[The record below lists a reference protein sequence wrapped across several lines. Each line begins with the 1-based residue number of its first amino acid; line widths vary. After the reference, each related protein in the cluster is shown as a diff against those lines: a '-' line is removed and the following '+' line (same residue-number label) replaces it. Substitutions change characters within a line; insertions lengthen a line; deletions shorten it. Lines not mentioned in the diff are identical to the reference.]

1 MPPHPPP
8 AAPAAEGSPGVS
20 FVIPV
25 HNGARWLPAVIDAIA
40 AQTYPGSREV
50 IVVDDG
56 STDGSL
62 ELLHRHAVAGHLTL
76 IQGERRG
83 AAAAINLGVRAASH
97 PLVAQVDQD
106 VVIEPGWLER
116 LTSSLRDRSVAAAQ
130 GHYVSA
136 PDAGPW
142 ARVMALD
149 LRQRYSTLRDERTN
163 HACTGNSVYRK
174 ATLLDVGLFDE
185 ALGYGY
191 DNDMS
196 YRLARA
202 GYRLA
207 FRADARSTH
216 HWREG
221 LVDYARQ
228 QYGFGYGRLD
238 LVAKHRQRLAGDDVS
253 RIAMMLHAPLMGAA
267 LLAAVLAGVLAAL
280 GFPAIAPALAAAVLF
295 GGLAA
300 ERLVAGARAAVTF
313 RDAGGLLFVPIHLV
327 RDVAWVAA
335 IAVWGMRRLRGAKPQ
350 PSDSMRPRETSV
362 SDRRGP

>member
-1 MPPHPPP
+1 M
-8 AAPAAEGSPGVS
+8 PGVS

-25 HNGARWLPAVIDAIA
+25 HNGARWLPAVIDAIR
-40 AQTYPGSREV
+40 AQTYAGPIEM
-50 IVVDDG
+50 IVVEDG

-62 ELLHRHAVAGHLTL
+62 EMLNGYATAGTLTL
-76 IQGERRG
+76 AQGERRG
-83 AAAAINLGVRAASH
+83 AAAAINLGVRAASY
-97 PLVAQVDQD
+97 PLIAQVDQD
-106 VVIEPGWLER
+106 VVLGPGWLER
-116 LTSSLRDRSVAAAQ
+116 LTSAVREPSVAAAQ
-130 GHYVSA
+130 GHYVAA
-136 PDAGPW
+136 PHAGPW
-142 ARVMALD
+142 SRVMALD

-163 HACTGNSVYRK
+163 HVCTGNSVYRK
-174 ATLLDVGLFDE
+174 AALLEVGLFDE

-196 YRLARA
+196 YRLAHA
-202 GYRLA
+202 GYELA
-207 FRADARSTH
+207 FCADAGSSH

-238 LVAKHRQRLAGDDVS
+238 LVAKHRRRLAGDAVS
-253 RIAMMLHAPLMGAA
+253 GVAMMLHAPLMGAA

-280 GFPAIAPALAAAVLF
+280 GFPAVAPTLAAAVLF
-295 GGLAA
+295 GGLAV
-300 ERLVAGARAAVTF
+300 ERLAAGARAAVRF

-350 PSDSMRPRETSV
+350 PSDSMRPREASS

>member
-1 MPPHPPP
+1 V
-8 AAPAAEGSPGVS
+8 PGVS

-40 AQTYPGSREV
+40 AQTYAGPIEV

-62 ELLHRHAVAGHLTL
+62 EMLNEYATAGTLTL
-76 IQGERRG
+76 AQGERRG
-83 AAAAINLGVRAASH
+83 AAAAINLGVRTASH
-97 PLVAQVDQD
+97 ALIAQVDQD
-106 VVIEPGWLER
+106 VVVEPGWLDR
-116 LTSSLRDRSVAAAQ
+116 LTSALSDRSVAAAQ
-130 GHYVSA
+130 GHYVAA
-136 PDAGPW
+136 PHAGPW
-142 ARVMALD
+142 SRVMALD

-163 HACTGNSVYRK
+163 HVCTGNSVYRK
-174 ATLLDVGLFDE
+174 AALLEVGLFDE
-185 ALGYGY
+185 TLGYGY
-191 DNDMS
+191 DNDLS
-196 YRLARA
+196 YRLAQA
-202 GYRLA
+202 GYALA

-221 LVDYARQ
+221 LFDYARQ

-238 LVAKHRQRLAGDDVS
+238 LVAKHRRRLAGDDVS

-267 LLAAVLAGVLAAL
+267 LLAAVLAAVLAAL

-300 ERLVAGARAAVTF
+300 ERLVAGARAAVRF
-313 RDAGGLLFVPIHLV
+313 GDAGGLLFVPIHLV

-335 IAVWGMRRLRGAKPQ
+335 IAVWGMRRLRGARPQ
-350 PSDSMRPRETSV
+350 PSDSMRPREASV